1 MSVQPSSMNTHTP
14 QKAWWMAG
22 GRATTPFPLYL
33 PTFYHH
39 QIPPVVR
46 RWLPP
51 CVPPPSSITGARYS
65 HEATPLDI
73 RCRRQSNQFQSAP
86 SPPPSRTDLCRPV
99 VLIQIGCVLTSPT
112 AVKFP
117 SVSACGRARKRTRNI
132 KPRTSLRSVR
142 SVWKLRA
149 DHPSRKDALPPPISK
164 SVHRLQQ
171 DRMAFASHHC
181 PSSSSSSR
189 GLTETFI

>member
-1 MSVQPSSMNTHTP
+1 MDGRWPRYYPFSSLPSDILPPPDPSCCATMTSTVC
-14 QKAWWMAG
+14 
-22 GRATTPFPLYL
+22 TTPLIHHGSSLQPRSNPLRY
-33 PTFYHH
+33 P
-39 QIPPVVR
+39 
-46 RWLPP
+46 LPP
-51 CVPPPSSITGARYS
+51 SIQSVPVCPLPP
-65 HEATPLDI
+65 
-73 RCRRQSNQFQSAP
+73 
-86 SPPPSRTDLCRPV
+86 PPPSRTDLCRPV

-142 SVWKLRA
+142 SVWKLCA